1 MAKAVEAGH
10 PKSFSALLPP
20 VLNEAVTS
28 NSSMAAFEIVE
39 LRAAWFRKWT
49 NRAIQLFKVEAD
61 IKGSMPAHLRRI
73 LSSKRIALLEEILR
87 EEHYPNMGVVEEIKL
102 GTELVNEVPCTG
114 VFDGAFKAAEIST
127 EQLKLGAKS
136 RNKSIV
142 FGVRSSGDKEVDDT
156 VFQKTLEER
165 DSGWLRGPLH
175 LDDLEEGAVIS
186 RRFGLRQSSKI
197 RLIDDLSG
205 SMVNMTVQCNETPR
219 PHTTDVIASVVLSML
234 ENFTGDAVGKTFDL
248 KSAYRQLGIRESSL
262 PFSYVACFD
271 SIKRQP
277 AIFQMLAVPFG
288 ATRAVYSFLRI
299 AKFLWWIGCKCLR
312 VVWSCFFDDY
322 VTFTRE
328 DLADNTE
335 STICLLFELLGWD
348 FARVGEKAD
357 PFGKS
362 FSALGIQISLDHFRE
377 GRVDFSNT
385 QRRIS
390 EVCDLIDGYIA
401 SGKLCS
407 KEAVRLRG
415 RLQFADGQLFGRLG
429 KLCLKVKIIYSP

>member
-1 MAKAVEAGH
+1 MRFQGSLLWEA
-10 PKSFSALLPP
+10 
-20 VLNEAVTS
+20 
-28 NSSMAAFEIVE
+28 
-39 LRAAWFRKWT
+39 
-49 NRAIQLFKVEAD
+49 
-61 IKGSMPAHLRRI
+61 
-73 LSSKRIALLEEILR
+73 
-87 EEHYPNMGVVEEIKL
+87 
-102 GTELVNEVPCTG
+102 C
-114 VFDGAFKAAEIST
+114 
-127 EQLKLGAKS
+127 LK
-136 RNKSIV
+136 
-142 FGVRSSGDKEVDDT
+142 
-156 VFQKTLEER
+156 EER
-165 DSGWLRGPLH
+165 DSGWLRRPLH
-175 LDDLEEGAVIS
+175 LEDLEEGAVIS

-197 RLIDDLSG
+197 RIIDDLSG

-219 PHTTDVIASVVLSML
+219 PHTTDVIASVTLSML
-234 ENFTGDAVGKTFDL
+234 ENFTGDAMGKTFDL

-262 PFSYVACFD
+262 SFSYVACFD
-271 SIKRQP
+271 PIKRQP

-299 AKFLWWIGCKCLR
+299 AKCLWWIGCKCLR

-348 FARVGEKAD
+348 FARIGEKAD

-377 GRVDFSNT
+377 DRVEFSNT

-390 EVCDLIDGYIA
+390 EICHLVDGYIA
-401 SGKLCS
+401 NGKLCS

-429 KLCLKVKIIYSP
+429 KLRLKEVTDHAFHPSSPLLSDRCIVLLEAFRSNQ